1 MAFASIF
8 VVFLGA
14 AIAAPVET
22 TYPSSAGRQ
31 NDLNDLV
38 LQSFPTETASSATS
52 CEWLNS
58 EAQVTPTSGV
68 NPWDDASL
76 ESKDGKAEKRQIS
89 NVDLFDG
96 FIDDLASLIDAA
108 MSEAATAEP
117 TATETTLSADDTTA
131 TTASVASSTAV
142 DNGLDISEFV
152 SNGKQ
157 KRQAEL
163 LQPVTGLLLSG
174 LKEKRQAELLQ
185 PVTGLLLSGLKE
197 KRQLDILTGLLGGL
211 TGLAGGGLGGPAA
224 PPPAIEPVLETST
237 LTDTATST
245 TAAATTSSV
254 PTSLSDPSDLN
265 LNQRRGTEDK
275 VGNVVAKLEQASQ
288 DLNEDQKDQLSSK
301 AMEAYCSRY
310 GPQCCWL
317 NKEDTESCSWEF

>member
-1 MAFASIF
+1 MMAFASIF
-8 VVFLGA
+8 VIFLGA

-22 TYPSSAGRQ
+22 TYPSLAGRQ
-31 NDLNDLV
+31 NDINDLV
-38 LQSFPTETASSATS
+38 LQSFSTETASSATS

-58 EAQVTPTSGV
+58 EAQVTPTPGI
-68 NPWDDASL
+68 NPWNDASL

-89 NVDLFDG
+89 NVDFFDG

-117 TATETTLSADDTTA
+117 TATETTLYADETT
-131 TTASVASSTAV
+131 TTASVATSTAV
-142 DNGLDISEFV
+142 DNGLDLSDFV
-152 SNGKQ
+152 GNDKQ
-157 KRQAEL
+157 KRQLEAL
-163 LQPVTGLLLSG
+163 GPVTGLLPG
-174 LKEKRQAELLQ
+174 I
-185 PVTGLLLSGLKE
+185 LKE
-197 KRQLDILTGLLGGL
+197 KRQLEALGPVTGLIPGILKEKRQLEVLTGLLGSL
-211 TGLAGGGLGGPAA
+211 TGLAGGLGGAGLGGPAA
-224 PPPAIEPVLETST
+224 PPPAIEPVFETST

-254 PTSLSDPSDLN
+254 PTYLSDPSDLN

-310 GPQCCWL
+310 VH
-317 NKEDTESCSWEF
+317 F